1 MAAHKNQ
8 NQLYKMQNKFES
20 EEMMQKIGAAEE
32 LNRKEKK
39 DARGKR
45 LEYRSKLDAQLNEN
59 RNRRDSNI
67 MNRHEMAM
75 NKADLDA
82 YLSGEINYK
91 TMIPGI

>member
-8 NQLYKMQNKFES
+8 NQLHKMQNRFES

-45 LEYRSKLDAQLNEN
+45 LEYR
-59 RNRRDSNI
+59 
-67 MNRHEMAM
+67 
-75 NKADLDA
+75 
-82 YLSGEINYK
+82 
-91 TMIPGI
+91 